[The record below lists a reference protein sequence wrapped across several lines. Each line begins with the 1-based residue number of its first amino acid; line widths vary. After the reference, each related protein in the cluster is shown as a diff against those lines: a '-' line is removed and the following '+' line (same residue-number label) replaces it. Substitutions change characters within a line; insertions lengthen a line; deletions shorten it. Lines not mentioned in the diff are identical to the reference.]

1 MANEPFP
8 TKPLVRLATC
18 VLRPYHASDLEPMC
32 AAANDPDIVRFMR
45 DAFPSPY
52 DREAG
57 LTWLR
62 ICNVDGLPPSDTTE
76 QSEGGKE
83 ESTERSE
90 GGKEGGEMRGLKRS
104 EALPLG
110 TPAPSAPSPDVN
122 LAICLLDGTFVGGT
136 GLRAMSADG
145 TDRYSREIG
154 YWIGKAFWGRGLAT
168 EVAAGLGR
176 WALSAESGILTKDGR
191 PLRRVEAGVYAENLA
206 SARVLERAGYVREG
220 VRRQAVVKNGVM
232 QDVVVYGL
240 IASDVEVKE

>member
-1 MANEPFP
+1 MADEVFP
-8 TKPLVRLATC
+8 TTPVVRLANC

-57 LTWLR
+57 LAWLR
-62 ICNVDGLPPSDTTE
+62 ICNVEGLPPPPAG
-76 QSEGGKE
+76 EGG
-83 ESTERSE
+83 SD
-90 GGKEGGEMRGLKRS
+90 GS
-104 EALPLG
+104 EALPLK
-110 TPAPSAPSPDVN
+110 TRAPLAPSPDVN

-154 YWIGKAFWGRGLAT
+154 YWIGKDFWGRGLAT

-176 WALSAESGILTKDGR
+176 WALSPASGQLTKDGQ
-191 PLRRVEAGVYAENLA
+191 PLRRIEAGVYAENLA
-206 SARVLERAGYVREG
+206 SAKVLERAGYVREG
-220 VRRQAVVKNGVM
+220 VRRQAVIKNGVM
-232 QDVVVYGL
+232 QDVIVYGL
-240 IASDVEVKE
+240 IASDIEATG

>member
-1 MANEPFP
+1 MAEEVFP
-8 TKPLVRLATC
+8 TTPLIRLASC

-32 AAANDPDIVRFMR
+32 VAANDPAVARFMR

-57 LTWLR
+57 LAWLR
-62 ICNVDGLPPSDTTE
+62 ICHAKDLAAVD
-76 QSEGGKE
+76 
-83 ESTERSE
+83 
-90 GGKEGGEMRGLKRS
+90 
-104 EALPLG
+104 EAAAG
-110 TPAPSAPSPDVN
+110 AVVEDSAPSTHSPDIH
-122 LAICLLDGTFVGGT
+122 LAVCLLDGTFVGSA
-136 GLRAMSADG
+136 GLRAISADG

-176 WALSAESGILTKDGR
+176 WALSPASSQLTKDGQ

-206 SARVLERAGYVREG
+206 SAKVLERAGYVREG

-232 QDVVVYGL
+232 QDVIVYGL
-240 IASDVEVKE
+240 LPSDVRD